1 MVKVSVVTLVSVPL
15 NLQLNEA
22 EGVEFAEQDRDT
34 GFPKSPTSGPLI
46 ETFSGPSRTNTR
58 DSLSEGQTEH

>member
-22 EGVEFAEQDRDT
+22 KGVEFAEQDRDT
-34 GFPKSPTSGPLI
+34 LTPKSTTSRPFI
-46 ETFSGPSRTNTR
+46 ETSSGPSRTNT
-58 DSLSEGQTEH
+58 STEVCLLYQV